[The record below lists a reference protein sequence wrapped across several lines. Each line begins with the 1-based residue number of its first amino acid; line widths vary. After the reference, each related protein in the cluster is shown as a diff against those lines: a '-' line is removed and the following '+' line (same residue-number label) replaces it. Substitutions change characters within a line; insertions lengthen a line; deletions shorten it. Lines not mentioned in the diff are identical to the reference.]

1 MYVMHQIQGVLL
13 MFALPEDFIQFMR
26 DVHGTEAA
34 NAWFQRLPS
43 LLEEYAER
51 WQLKLLPPF
60 ENLSFHYVAPAVR
73 ADGTPVILKT
83 CSLTDEFEHGLAALR
98 IFNGRGIARLLE
110 FDEEQKVMVL
120 ERLQPGTML
129 ASLVPEQD
137 EQATSILAGV
147 MRQLWRPAPTEH
159 TFPTVEQLGQGLTQ
173 LRARYAGGYGPFP
186 PRLVDEAMDLF
197 VSLSASAPQTILLH
211 GDLQHHNVLRSGD
224 AWLAIDP
231 KGVVGDPG
239 YEVGASFYNPMPRIL
254 EVPDLEQMLARRV
267 AQLSEELG
275 MERARIRGWAL
286 AQSVLNAWWGV
297 VVNEKL
303 SMDPPRGILR
313 CAEILSRL
321 NV

>member
-1 MYVMHQIQGVLL
+1 
-13 MFALPEDFIQFMR
+13 MFALPQDFIQFLR
-26 DVHGTEAA
+26 DTYGTEAA

-43 LLEEYAER
+43 LLEECAER

-60 ENLSFHYVAPAVR
+60 ENLSFHYVAPAER
-73 ADGTPVILKT
+73 ADDTSVVLKT
-83 CSLTDEFEHGLAALR
+83 CSLTDEFASSLAALR
-98 IFNGRGIARLLE
+98 IFDGRGIACLLE
-110 FDEEQKVMVL
+110 YDEEQEVMLL

-147 MRQLWRPAPTEH
+147 MRQLWRPAPAEH
-159 TFPTVEQLGQGLTQ
+159 SFPTVEQLGQRLTQ
-173 LRARYAGGYGPFP
+173 LRTHYDDGYGPFP
-186 PRLVDEAMDLF
+186 PHLVDEAMDMF
-197 VSLSASAPQTILLH
+197 TTLSTSAPRNMLLH
-211 GDLQHHNVLRSGD
+211 GDLQHHNILRSGD

-254 EVPDLEQMLARRV
+254 TVPNLEKMLARRV

-275 MERARIRGWAL
+275 MERVRIRGWGL
-286 AQSVLNAWWGV
+286 AQCVLNAWNMV
-297 VVNEKL
+297 ANDL
-303 SMDPPRGILR
+303 SMNPHGMLR

-321 NV
+321 TV

>member
-1 MYVMHQIQGVLL
+1 
-13 MFALPEDFIQFMR
+13 MFALPEYFIQFMR
-26 DVHGTEAA
+26 DAYGIEAA

-43 LLEEYAER
+43 FLEECAER
-51 WQLKLLPPF
+51 WHLKLLPPF

-73 ADGTPVILKT
+73 ADGIPVILKT
-83 CSLTDEFEHGLAALR
+83 CEFSDEFEHGLAALR
-98 IFNGRGIARLLE
+98 LFNGRGIARLLE
-110 FDEEQKVMVL
+110 CDEEQKVMVL

-129 ASLVPEQD
+129 ASLVPGQD

-147 MRQLWRPAPTEH
+147 MRHLWRPAPTEH

-197 VSLSASAPQTILLH
+197 ATLSASAPQVMLLH
-211 GDLQHHNVLRSGD
+211 GDLQHHNVLRSGE

-275 MERARIRGWAL
+275 MERARIRGWGL
-286 AQSVLNAWWGV
+286 AQSVLNAWWSI
-297 VVNEKL
+297 VVNDQL
-303 SMDPPRGILR
+303 SMNPPRGILR
-313 CAEILSRL
+313 CAEILSHL